1 MDYIRRIPF
10 ILGSIMAIITGVIS
24 LNCNISIKQVYL
36 RMIISL
42 VLFFTLGV
50 FLRNTISEIEKDI
63 QNKSM
68 EKEKNAEETENIE
81 DVENIEKSQE
91 ADGSRNNNA
100 PTVDYRID
108 DENDDFK
115 PLNVK
120 EVISTKK

>member
-10 ILGSIMAIITGVIS
+10 ILGSIMAIITGIIS

-42 VLFFTLGV
+42 VLFFIVGV

-63 QNKSM
+63 KTKSI
-68 EKEKNAEETENIE
+68 EKAKNEEETGNIE
-81 DVENIEKSQE
+81 DIENTERNQE
-91 ADGSRNNNA
+91 AVSGRNNSA
-100 PTVDYRID
+100 PTVDYLID
-108 DENDDFK
+108 DDDDDFK